1 MGRSSLVYENHP
13 ASINEIV
20 SFIKR
25 VSLGTEVNLSRD
37 NFLVVVNGIDSSVLN
52 ADELLI
58 QDGDEVTVLPLVH
71 GG

>member
-1 MGRSSLVYENHP
+1 MVYENHP

-25 VSLGTEVNLSRD
+25 VSLSTGVSQRRD
-37 NFLVVVNGIDSSVLN
+37 NFLVVINGIDSSVLN